1 MSDSAQNLWESRT
14 LPDGITLELRAGDNP
29 AMIIVQGKDRIQVE
43 LAHVKDMVAM
53 LADGAADLAGLLAV
67 GGKYHA

>member
-29 AMIIVQGKDRIQVE
+29 ALVLLQGKNQTQME
-43 LAHVKDMVAM
+43 LAHIKAVVAA
-53 LADGAADLAGLLAV
+53 LADGAAALADLLAT
-67 GGKYHA
+67 GGG